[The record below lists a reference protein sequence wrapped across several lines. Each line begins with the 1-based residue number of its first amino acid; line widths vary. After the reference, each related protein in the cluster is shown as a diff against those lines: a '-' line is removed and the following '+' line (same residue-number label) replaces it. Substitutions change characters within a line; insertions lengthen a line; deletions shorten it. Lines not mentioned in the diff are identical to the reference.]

1 MTTYLVTS
9 ALFAMTFFAS
19 AGQTPATPQKI
30 VRVFVETNDQGDPAE
45 VADRRTSVKDLA
57 AALGSKRKAFTVV
70 EDVDKAH
77 LSIEVIERA
86 YNVPKV
92 VFGLGARPGQSTIG
106 AAPVRTAEL
115 RVRVTAVPGELA
127 VNLKNKNR
135 AADNPRGWKSA
146 AGDLADQIEK
156 WVFDHRDL
164 FRG

>member
-1 MTTYLVTS
+1 MKTNLLTS
-9 ALFAMTFFAS
+9 ALLAMTIFGS
-19 AGQTPATPQKI
+19 AGQTPAMQQKI

-57 AALGSKRKAFTVV
+57 AALGSKKKAFAVV
-70 EDVDKAH
+70 EDVDKAD

-106 AAPVRTAEL
+106 TAPVRTAEL
-115 RVRVTAVPGELA
+115 RVRVAVVPGELA
-127 VNLKNKNR
+127 VSLKNKNR

-146 AGDLADQIEK
+146 ADDLADQIEK
-156 WVFDHRDL
+156 WVLEHRDL